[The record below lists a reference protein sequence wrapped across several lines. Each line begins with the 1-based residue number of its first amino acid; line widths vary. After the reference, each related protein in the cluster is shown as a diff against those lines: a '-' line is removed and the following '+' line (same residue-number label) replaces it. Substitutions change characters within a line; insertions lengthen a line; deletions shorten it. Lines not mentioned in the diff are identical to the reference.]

1 MYGNIGAKPGIL
13 NVELFFKA
21 LYIGYTS
28 MVKISSI
35 MILAFLMG
43 HISAELN
50 TGQYIASI
58 TSGVIPSGFSIS
70 FIFLIAAVML

>member
-1 MYGNIGAKPGIL
+1 
-13 NVELFFKA
+13 
-21 LYIGYTS
+21 
-28 MVKISSI
+28 

-58 TSGVIPSGFSIS
+58 TSGVIPSGFAIG
-70 FIFLIAAVML
+70 FIFLIATVMSLAAGIPGGRGRYKKPAG